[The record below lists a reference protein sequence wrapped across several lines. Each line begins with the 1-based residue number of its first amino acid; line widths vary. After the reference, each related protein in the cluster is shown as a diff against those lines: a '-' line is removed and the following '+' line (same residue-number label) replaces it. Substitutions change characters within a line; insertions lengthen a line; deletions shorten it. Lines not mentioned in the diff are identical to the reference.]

1 MGQTLTEKI
10 LSAHRTADGGYLPD
24 HTLVHDMS
32 GLLAFMGFGAM
43 NLPRINVE
51 RAFIFNDHNLVGM
64 SPSTAADQRFMRS
77 CAKRYGAVYS
87 EPGHGICH
95 SLYYHD
101 FARPGCLLAGADS
114 HTATAGALGMLGVGM
129 GGMDIAVA
137 MSGVPVFFPEPR
149 VVRVTLEGALRPGV
163 SAKDAALA
171 LLAKIGVKGFL
182 GCVAEYGGEGA
193 ASLSIHQRATL
204 CNMGAEAGATS
215 SVFPSDETTRRF
227 LAARG
232 REAQYKPLAADAN
245 AVYDSEIRLN
255 LTEVEPMVALPG
267 EPDYGVPISQAER
280 ESFSQIVIGSCTNG
294 SYIDLA
300 RAAALLRGRRVSP
313 DVNVFL
319 QCGSREIMNAL
330 QKNGW
335 LSVYLEAGVRVL
347 ECGCGPCMGIG
358 QMPEPGATILRST
371 NRNFPGRSG
380 TGDARMFL
388 CSAETAAASA
398 VSGTLTSPFELSG
411 YEALAAIPDEEQH
424 EKMPGYVEY
433 APSNAP
439 ILMGDNI
446 RPLPVREKPPE
457 SIEAEVVLSLG
468 DGISTDDIVP
478 PQQHV
483 LTLRTNIPALAEHLF
498 AHIDPTFPERAKAMG
513 SSIIVGGANYA
524 QGSSREHAAIGCM
537 VLGVEAVLA
546 VSMHRI
552 HRANL
557 INYGVLPLIFE
568 RAEDRA
574 LIERGD
580 KLSIAHVR
588 EQLAAG
594 ERITVRNLTRGCDI
608 IAKAA
613 MTEREKEI
621 WRAGGLVPWVCARR
635 KEGGQS

>member
-1 MGQTLTEKI
+1 M
-10 LSAHRTADGGYLPD
+10 
-24 HTLVHDMS
+24 
-32 GLLAFMGFGAM
+32 
-43 NLPRINVE
+43 
-51 RAFIFNDHNLVGM
+51 
-64 SPSTAADQRFMRS
+64 
-77 CAKRYGAVYS
+77 
-87 EPGHGICH
+87 
-95 SLYYHD
+95 
-101 FARPGCLLAGADS
+101 LAGADS

-137 MSGVPVFFPEPR
+137 MSGVPVFFPKPR
-149 VVRVTLEGALRPGV
+149 VVRVFLEGTLRSGV

-171 LLAKIGVKGFL
+171 LLAQIGVKGFL
-182 GCVAEYGGEGA
+182 GCVAEYDGLGV
-193 ASLSIHQRATL
+193 ASLSVHQRATL

-215 SVFPSDETTRRF
+215 SVFPSDEVTRRF
-227 LAARG
+227 LIARG
-232 REAQYKPLAADAN
+232 RVEQYKPLAADAD

-267 EPDYGVPISQAER
+267 QPDRGIPISQAKR
-280 ESFSQIVIGSCTNG
+280 EKFSQIVIGSCTNG
-294 SYIDLA
+294 SYVDLA

-313 DVNVFL
+313 EINVFL
-319 QCGSREIMNAL
+319 QCGSREILNAL

-358 QMPEPGATILRST
+358 QMPEPGAVVLRST

-380 TGDARMFL
+380 TSDAQMYL

-398 VSGTLTSPFELSG
+398 VSGELTSPLEISG
-411 YEALAAIPDEEQH
+411 HEALASIPDEECR
-424 EKMPGYVEY
+424 EKMTGYVEY
-433 APSNAP
+433 PPSDAP

-468 DGISTDDIVP
+468 NGISTDDIVP
-478 PQQHV
+478 PQQEV

-498 AHIDPTFPERAKAMG
+498 AHIDSTFPKRARELG

-557 INYGVLPLIFE
+557 INYGVLPLVFE
-568 RAEDRA
+568 RAEERDWIEQDDR
-574 LIERGD
+574 LCIP
-580 KLSIAHVR
+580 HVR

-594 ERITVRNLTRGCDI
+594 ERVTVRNMTRNCEI
-608 IAKAA
+608 TARAA
-613 MTEREKEI
+613 MTEREREI
-621 WRAGGLVPWVCARR
+621 WSAGGLVQWVCARR
-635 KEGGQS
+635 KGGERS

>member
-10 LSAHRTADGGYLPD
+10 LSAHRTEDGGYLPD

-32 GLLAFMGFGAM
+32 GLLTFMGFGAM
-43 NLPRINVE
+43 NLSCIHVE
-51 RAFIFNDHNLVGM
+51 RAFVFNDHNLVGM

-101 FARPGCLLAGADS
+101 FARPGCMLAGADS

-137 MSGVPVFFPEPR
+137 MSGVPVFFPKPR
-149 VVRVTLEGALRPGV
+149 VVRVFLEGALRSGV

-171 LLAKIGVKGFL
+171 LLAQIGVKGFL
-182 GCVAEYGGEGA
+182 GCVAEYDGSGVA
-193 ASLSIHQRATL
+193 LLSVHQRATL

-215 SVFPSDETTRRF
+215 SVFPSDEVTRRF
-227 LAARG
+227 LIARG
-232 REAQYKPLAADAN
+232 RVEQYKPLAADAD

-267 EPDYGVPISQAER
+267 QPDRGIPISQAKR
-280 ESFSQIVIGSCTNG
+280 EKFSQIVIGSCTNG
-294 SYIDLA
+294 SYGDLA

-313 DVNVFL
+313 EINVFL
-319 QCGSREIMNAL
+319 QCGSREILNAL

-358 QMPEPGATILRST
+358 QMPEPGAVVLRST

-380 TGDARMFL
+380 TSDAQMYL

-398 VSGTLTSPFELSG
+398 VSGELTSPLEISG
-411 YEALAAIPDEEQH
+411 HEALASIPDEERR
-424 EKMPGYVEY
+424 EKMTGYVEY
-433 APSNAP
+433 PPSDAP

-468 DGISTDDIVP
+468 NGISTDDIVP
-478 PQQHV
+478 PQQEV

-498 AHIDPTFPERAKAMG
+498 AHIDSTFPKRARELG

-557 INYGVLPLIFE
+557 INYGVLPLVFE
-568 RAEDRA
+568 RAEERDWIEQGDRMC
-574 LIERGD
+574 IP
-580 KLSIAHVR
+580 HVR

-594 ERITVRNLTRGCDI
+594 ERVTVRNMTRNCEI
-608 IAKAA
+608 TARAA
-613 MTEREKEI
+613 MTEREREI
-621 WRAGGLVPWVCARR
+621 WSAGGLVPWVCARR
-635 KEGGQS
+635 KGGECS